1 MDVKPILDSLKR
13 GVQYVFRGREEIDL
27 LSGSIGT
34 PLFFLSLPLVLTN
47 LFQTAYNLADTFW
60 LGQYST
66 EALAA
71 ISFAWPPVFLLMMLA
86 MGISVAGSVLVAQN
100 TGAGDQR
107 EAEIAASQTVTY
119 TTIASLVFGG
129 IAYLVARPFITLLGA
144 SPEVVGLASGY
155 LEIVS
160 LGFVFMMVYMVFNS
174 LMRGYGDTLTP
185 MVVMFGT
192 VVLNIV
198 LDPFLIFG
206 WTLFADAPIL
216 GAIAFPEL
224 GIRGAAYA
232 TIFSRAVGLVVGFG
246 IMFGHRWGITIHW
259 RDLRPRIDYLW
270 KILRIGAPA
279 SVEGVSRAVSVNLLM
294 FIVGWFPTPVVA
306 AYGIGTRIFTVVFL
320 PGVAVDRSVE
330 TMTGQN
336 IGAEKPDRAASA
348 ARIAAI
354 FLFAI
359 LTVLGAVVWQWA
371 TPIASLF
378 TDDLSVIAVATEFMR
393 FVAPTFGFI
402 GVMRAYSGSLRG
414 AGKTLTVAAIA
425 IIMLAVTRFPVAWV
439 AAETVGETG
448 IWFAYAFSNI
458 AGALVAYLWYQ
469 RGTWREKRL
478 VED

>member
-1 MDVKPILDSLKR
+1 MNPKASLER
-13 GVQYVFRGREEIDL
+13 LAEAVGSLFRSREEIEL
-27 LSGSIGT
+27 RSGSIGK
-34 PLFFLSLPLVLTN
+34 PLFFLSLPVVLTN

-71 ISFAWPPVFLLMMLA
+71 ISFAWPPVFLLMMLG

-100 TGAGDQR
+100 TGAEEHR
-107 EAEIAASQTVTY
+107 EAELAAAQTITDTTVVALLFG
-119 TTIASLVFGG
+119 TIAYF
-129 IAYLVARPFITLLGA
+129 VARPFVAFLGA
-144 SPEVVGLASGY
+144 SPEVVGLAAGY
-155 LEIVS
+155 LEIIS
-160 LGFVFMMVYMVFNS
+160 LGFVFMMVYMVFNA

-192 VVLNIV
+192 VLLNIV

-206 WTLFADAPIL
+206 WGLPAHWPVLD
-216 GAIAFPEL
+216 GVAFPEL

-232 TIFSRAVGLVVGFG
+232 TIFSRAVGLVVGLA
-246 IMFGHRWGITIHW
+246 IMFGDRWGITIHW
-259 RDLRPRIDYLW
+259 SDLRPRAGYLL

-279 SVEGVSRAVSVNLLM
+279 SVEGVSRAISVNLLM
-294 FIVGWFPTPVVA
+294 LVVGWFATPIVA
-306 AYGIGTRIFTVVFL
+306 AYGIGTRIFSMVFL

-336 IGAEKPDRAASA
+336 IGAEKPDRAAAA

-354 FLFAI
+354 TLFI
-359 LTVLGAVVWQWA
+359 VLSLLGAVTYLLA
-371 TPIASLF
+371 SPIAGLF
-378 TDDLSVIAVATEFMR
+378 TDDPAVVAAATQFLR
-393 FVAPTFGFI
+393 YVAPSFGFI

-425 IIMLAVTRFPVAWV
+425 IVMLAVVRFPVAWV
-439 AAETVGETG
+439 LAERIGESG
-448 IWFAYAFSNI
+448 IWLSYVVSNVAGAVVAYA
-458 AGALVAYLWYQ
+458 WYQ

-478 VED
+478 T